1 MSFTVV
7 KNKGVTVI
15 TVAAD
20 EKSMLPPLC
29 QIMKSLCYSPICCS
43 VNRGMIQT
51 SVAVALGTIQVMV
64 GLFNIGLGPGRT
76 SLHPDDF
83 AHLGA
88 AYWLGGVF
96 ILAGIMSILA
106 GRFPSRC
113 LVISSVVINIIGSLI
128 TIAGVVLYAIDIFD
142 VTGANMC
149 DWERYKSRE
158 DNDNCTSVMHFFQ
171 HIVVAMDITMI
182 VLTVLQ
188 LCVSINM
195 TLLGIKGVCTLRK
208 GTQGGRADEVDQPLL
223 KEVLMTSPGA

>member
-1 MSFTVV
+1 MSFNVV
-7 KNKGVTVI
+7 KDKGVTVI

-29 QIMKSLCYSPICCS
+29 QIMKSLCYSPVCCS

-51 SVAVALGTIQVMV
+51 SVAVALGTIQIMV

-83 AHLGA
+83 AHLGV

-96 ILAGIMSILA
+96 ILTGIMSILA
-106 GRFPSRC
+106 GQFPSRC

-128 TIAGVVLYAIDIFD
+128 TIFGVVLYAIDIFD
-142 VTGANMC
+142 VTDANMC

-158 DNDNCTSVMHFFQ
+158 DDNCTSVMHFFQ
-171 HIVVAMDITMI
+171 RIVVAMDITMI

-208 GTQGGRADEVDQPLL
+208 GKGGRADEADQPLL

>member
-1 MSFTVV
+1 MSFNVV
-7 KNKGVTVI
+7 KDKGVTVI

-64 GLFNIGLGPGRT
+64 GLFNIGLGPGRI
-76 SLHPDDF
+76 SFHPDDF
-83 AHLGA
+83 VYLGA

-96 ILAGIMSILA
+96 ILAGIMSIVVSQ
-106 GRFPSRC
+106 FPSRC

-128 TIAGVVLYAIDIFD
+128 TIVGVVLYAIDIFD
-142 VTGANMC
+142 VTGADMC
-149 DWERYKSRE
+149 DWERYKSHE
-158 DNDNCTSVMHFFQ
+158 DYDNCKSVMHFFQ
-171 HIVVAMDITMI
+171 RIVVAMDITMI

-208 GTQGGRADEVDQPLL
+208 GTGGRADGADQPLL
-223 KEVLMTSPGA
+223 KEVFMTSPGA